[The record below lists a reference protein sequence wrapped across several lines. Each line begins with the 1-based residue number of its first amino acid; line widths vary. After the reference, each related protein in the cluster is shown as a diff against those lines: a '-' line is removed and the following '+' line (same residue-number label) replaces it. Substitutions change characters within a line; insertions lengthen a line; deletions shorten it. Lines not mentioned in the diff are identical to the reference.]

1 MATEIKYIE
10 TDNKDNKF
18 VSKLFT
24 EQFNL
29 EEIKKSVD
37 LDVNELIP
45 NEKSK
50 NLDLI
55 LKQIYFEQ
63 IEINSDLQNQ
73 IDLNQR
79 EIVLTNKKISEYR
92 IIKNKLLEL
101 NDLLKIKEAR
111 SDNYIDSLQNIIT
124 DLKQNNVSILGKVVI
139 EKTEKNTIDSENQ
152 GLIAQKNALIKQINI
167 LNNLLAQAQKSLARA
182 RQQLSAK
189 EQINGA
195 AIGELATII
204 FDNGDVTKTT
214 TEAMVMLDLN
224 GGPNFRRSSPQNIY
238 VPVGGGEKAFSKYFE
253 ITAAYDKDIEVE
265 VQFSGD
271 LLGNPFNFYGR
282 ANIEK
287 NATKR
292 FDITTASAFMTRQ
305 KGKFQ
310 KSWLPWS
317 GYSPTK
323 YTFSMMVKV
332 NSGAEEAISP
342 EISFII
348 YNYT

>member
-1 MATEIKYIE
+1 MATEIKYIAN
-10 TDNKDNKF
+10 NKENG
-18 VSKLFT
+18 VSSKLLT
-24 EQFNL
+24 DQFNVS
-29 EEIKKSVD
+29 EVIKSVD
-37 LDVNELIP
+37 IDVNELIP
-45 NEKSK
+45 NQKAK
-50 NLDLI
+50 NLNLI
-55 LKQIYFEQ
+55 LKSIYLEQ
-63 IEINSDLQNQ
+63 IEANNALSLQIEN
-73 IDLNQR
+73 
-79 EIVLTNKKISEYR
+79 TKKELE
-92 IIKNKLLEL
+92 IIKIKIFEYNIIVKKLLEI
-101 NDLLKIKEAR
+101 NDLNKLKEAR
-111 SDNYIDSLQNIIT
+111 SDNYLDSLQNIII
-124 DLKQNNVSILGKVVI
+124 DLKQNNVSILSKVVI

-182 RQQLSAK
+182 RQELSAK

-195 AIGELATII
+195 PIGELATII

-224 GGPNFRRSSPQNIY
+224 GGPNFKRSSPQNIY
-238 VPVGGGEKAFSKYFE
+238 VPVGGGEKAFSKWFE
-253 ITAAYDKDIEVE
+253 ITAAYDKDIEIE
-265 VQFSGD
+265 VQFAGD

-305 KGKFQ
+305 PGRFK
-310 KSWLPWS
+310 KSWLPFS